1 MKKLF
6 WAFLPMLFLCCMMAG
21 CSSGTEKDEPIT
33 NTSIDEPATNPT
45 MNEGF
50 PTTSTNGESQSTSA
64 NETLPSYLGDDYYN
78 ELFQKQKGEILSRVD
93 NIQPFDKLT
102 TKTYSLADIESPFGT
117 YFSSW
122 TYSGNIYTMQRIDEK
137 YEIECLRDMGDGNY
151 YAVYKVENG
160 WRMFAFFPKD
170 QGNLFSHAIYLMG
183 PLEQSK
189 FETLK
194 RGDSLSKVM
203 DIDPTFSAS
212 LESAGYAGNS
222 SMVLRN
228 NIYFTM
234 HMFRDRMALIT
245 YQPVRDDEDDLEKV
259 LIDTVT
265 IFSDQKIVIDFDG
278 YMGNG
283 TYDYTILPQDY
294 PE

>member
-1 MKKLF
+1 MKRIFL
-6 WAFLPMLFLCCMMAG
+6 AFLPMLFLCCMMAG
-21 CSSGTEKDEPIT
+21 CSSGTEK
-33 NTSIDEPATNPT
+33 NEPATNST

-64 NETLPSYLGDDYYN
+64 NETLPSDLSDDYYN
-78 ELFQKQKGEILSRVD
+78 ELYRNQEKAILSRVD

-102 TKTYSLADIESPFGT
+102 TKTYSLADLLETFGG

-122 TYSGNIYTMQRIDEK
+122 TYSGNIHYMNGIDEK
-137 YEIECLRDMGDGNY
+137 REIECLRHMGDGNY
-151 YAVYKVENG
+151 YVVYKAENG
-160 WRMFAFFPKD
+160 GRMFVFFPMD
-170 QGNLFSHAIYLMG
+170 QNNRLSHSIYLMG

-194 RGDSLSKVM
+194 RGDSFSKVM

-212 LESAGYAGNS
+212 LEVAGYASNATGIDGK
-222 SMVLRN
+222 
-228 NIYFTM
+228 IYTM
-234 HMFRDRMALIT
+234 HMLKEKMVMIT

-265 IFSDQKIVIDFDG
+265 IFPDQKIVIDVDG